1 MYVRVRMCGIVVYVH
16 GKVYCL
22 ILAQNW
28 YVAYTYKIHTY
39 KKEKVRHAFHL
50 TDCSADIAQ
59 PYILYCKWIRFQLI
73 EQLVNYKVNS
83 TILRK
88 VLLSKNC
95 QLPGLHLKLTIC
107 HYHCQRCS
115 VMHDGHGIS
124 AKSKHHLRPFSGTCF
139 KWHAT
144 CQTTAL
150 QPHNVYDLQQ
160 EMFCFIILLM
170 PI

>member
-1 MYVRVRMCGIVVYVH
+1 M
-16 GKVYCL
+16 
-22 ILAQNW
+22 
-28 YVAYTYKIHTY
+28 AYTYKIHTY

-59 PYILYCKWIRFQLI
+59 PYIPYCKWIRFQLI

-124 AKSKHHLRPFSGTCF
+124 AKSKHHLRPFFWHLLQMARHMPNHCF
-139 KWHAT
+139 TTPQCLWPAT
-144 CQTTAL
+144 R
-150 QPHNVYDLQQ
+150 NV
-160 EMFCFIILLM
+160 LLYHS
-170 PI
+170 INANIK